1 MAAKLTRREKWAYG
15 SGDLS
20 FSLVTTIVGAF
31 FAIFLTD
38 VVGVPASVAAL
49 AIFVGGTWDY
59 LNDPVIGYIS
69 DRTRSRWGRR
79 RPFLLFGAIP
89 LMLAFTLMWWK
100 PPFTEPIALGFYFSL
115 VFIVYEM
122 VATFAYMP
130 YLALTPELTSDY
142 DERTSLMSVRAFF
155 SILGSLIAF
164 TVPIMIVGG
173 FHPENAGRVLLMGAV
188 FGTLCIVPLWLV
200 FFGTREREEFMRQPP
215 KGIRESVAAVRNNRP
230 FVFSLVIY
238 LFTWVMVAIIQLIML
253 YYIKYVIR
261 QESQSDLIMA
271 TIFVVAMIV
280 LPMWEWISRRL
291 NKRLAY
297 IVGMAFLA
305 AVLLALASLSAST
318 SLALIL
324 VICVLAGIG
333 VSAAHIIPWSMLPD
347 AIEYG
352 ELQTGE
358 RHEGMFYSLITLAQK
373 IAVSVA
379 LPLALLVLDRS
390 GYIPNSAVQPESAVN
405 GIRLIAGPIP
415 AVLIGLGILFAI
427 LYPLGRENYTE
438 IARALEARRAKTDPV
453 DRPERTHD

>member
-271 TIFVVAMIV
+271 TIFVVAMIA